1 MESMK
6 IEYVLKPNCLWLIAL
21 VLVSFFQESQA
32 QRKGTFEI
40 TGSLA
45 KRDTGFI
52 VLAYTD
58 YSGKDVDDTVRVNH
72 GNFHFKGNINGPTRA
87 ALRGELKS
95 RSTDDPNFTIFFL
108 EPKSMQLVVEHN
120 KFKSAD
126 LTGSKSQMD
135 YIRLLE
141 LKRPHNES
149 IDSLEKLYT
158 AIKSEAGKGVQS
170 NVIKDSLARTWAK
183 LPYFSSKN
191 QKVDLDFISSNPNS
205 FVSLDLFWYYTDGR
219 KISIDSAQNLLDKLS
234 PTLKQN
240 DLWFEF
246 SKRLKTQREVELMQ
260 QHAQQV
266 GKPAFDF
273 SRKSNLGKQ
282 VTLSSYKDKQYV
294 LLDFWATWCLPC
306 IEYIPHLKEISKK
319 YSGTGLEIISISLDS
334 DMESWKKGIKKYGLA
349 AFTNIHDYNNE
360 QDLKSKNLPS
370 AISIRY
376 GVKVIP
382 AYVLIDKNGVVLGI
396 YNTNENHEIPAL
408 DAKLKDL
415 FK

>member
-1 MESMK
+1 MK
-6 IEYVLKPNCLWLIAL
+6 IQQVLKHNWLWLILL
-21 VLVSFFQESQA
+21 VLVSFVQESQA

-58 YSGKDVDDTVRVNH
+58 YSGKDVYDTVRVNH
-72 GNFHFKGNINGPTRA
+72 GNFHFKGNINGPTMAR
-87 ALRGELKS
+87 LHGELKA
-95 RSTDDPNFTIFFL
+95 RTMDDPNSATIFL
-108 EPKSMQLVVEHN
+108 EPNSMQLAVEHN
-120 KFKSAD
+120 KFRTAD

-135 YIRLLE
+135 YLRLLE
-141 LKRPHNES
+141 LKRPNSKS
-149 IDSLEKLYT
+149 INSLKELYVT
-158 AIKSEAGKGVQS
+158 IESEAGKGTQS
-170 NVIKDSLARTWAK
+170 KVIKDSLAKTWEK
-183 LPYFSSKN
+183 VQLFFSKN
-191 QKVDLDFISSNPNS
+191 QKIDLDFISSNPNS
-205 FVSLDLFWYYTDGR
+205 IVSPYLLWPYTNGTE
-219 KISIDSAQNLLDKLS
+219 IPIDSVQRLLDGLS
-234 PTLKQN
+234 TTVKQSY
-240 DLWFEF
+240 LWFKV
-246 SKRLKTQREVELMQ
+246 SKSLKTQRDLNMMQ
-260 QHAQQV
+260 QNAQKV
-266 GKPAFDF
+266 GKLAYDF

-319 YSGTGLEIISISLDS
+319 YSGTGLEIISISLDR
-334 DMESWKKGIKKYGLA
+334 DMESWKKGIKQYGLEG
-349 AFTNIHDYNNE
+349 FTNIHNYNNE
-360 QDLKSKNLPS
+360 QDLKSKNLQS

-376 GVKVIP
+376 GAETLP